1 MNHKFIL
8 FNMYKLL
15 QWRVIA
21 GMEFFINL
29 ILKIISW
36 SCYVQSLV
44 QIEQIVRKLRRKY
57 LCSYFQWLCLSCK
70 LSLFLPLKITDQGTP
85 FSGCFWQLSLIKK
98 KKTFALDGCFR
109 MILLTP
115 CIHPCIHPI
124 IPCRN
129 SHQFC
134 IFTLIDRNL

>member
-29 ILKIISW
+29 ILKIIGW

-70 LSLFLPLKITDQGTP
+70 LSLFLPLKIRDQGTP

-98 KKTFALDGCFR
+98 KNIRFGWVLQDDPTDSVYF
-109 MILLTP
+109 M
-115 CIHPCIHPI
+115 HPI

-129 SHQFC
+129 SDQFC

>member
-15 QWRVIA
+15 QWRLGDGILHY
-21 GMEFFINL
+21 L
-29 ILKIISW
+29 ILKIVGW
-36 SCYVQSLV
+36 SCYLLSLV

-57 LCSYFQWLCLSCK
+57 LCSYFQWLCLSYK
-70 LSLFLPLKITDQGTP
+70 LCLFLPLKIRDQGTP

-98 KKTFALDGCFR
+98 KKNIRFGWVLQDDPTYSVYF
-109 MILLTP
+109 
-115 CIHPCIHPI
+115 IHPI

>member
-8 FNMYKLL
+8 FNMYCNDVL
-15 QWRVIA
+15 IA

-29 ILKIISW
+29 ILKIICW
-36 SCYVQSLV
+36 SCYVLSLV

-57 LCSYFQWLCLSCK
+57 LCSYFQWLCLSYK
-70 LSLFLPLKITDQGTP
+70 LCLFLPLKIRDQGTP

-98 KKTFALDGCFR
+98 KKTFALDGCCR

-115 CIHPCIHPI
+115 CTSCILLYPVEI
-124 IPCRN
+124 AI
-129 SHQFC
+129 SFAY
-134 IFTLIDRNL
+134 LL